1 VKHSLGFWPCAFALV
16 FFATADLAGCSD
28 DGGGSGPNLCEGV
41 DCDDKNECTVD
52 GSCKPETGLCDSTPV
67 ADGTS
72 CGRDAGMCQEGSCLV
87 ACSEEGINDAIAAGG
102 GPYIFACE
110 GPTVLEPTAQI
121 VIDNDVI
128 LDGEGNLTLDGD
140 ESQRVL
146 SVVGEVT
153 AELRGFAF
161 IDGGGILNAGTLTIS
176 STTVSGNT
184 AEFGG
189 GIGNTGFLTLIDSTV
204 SDNTALT
211 PQQEGLGGG
220 IGNTGFL
227 TLIDSA
233 VSDNTAHKSGGG
245 IGSSGFVQVEN
256 STVSGNIGHQRG
268 GGIDSSSGT
277 VTLVDSTVSGNTAGF
292 GVFQGFGAGIGESGG
307 TVTLTR
313 STVSGNTA
321 VTGGGGISF
330 TGTVTLTNS
339 TVSGNTAGSV
349 GGGGIF
355 NAVQTAVLTL
365 TSSTV
370 SGNTADNGGSGI
382 VSAGTVTLKSTV
394 IEGDCEVP
402 GSMSSRG
409 GNIESPG
416 NTCGLDPSGTD
427 DQVNVTS
434 GELNLG
440 PLRDNG
446 GPTLTQAPLANS
458 VAIDV
463 MPTQDCIDAEG
474 ERLETDQRGV
484 NRPQGP
490 RCDAGAVEVDGQL

>member
-1 VKHSLGFWPCAFALV
+1 
-16 FFATADLAGCSD
+16 
-28 DGGGSGPNLCEGV
+28 
-41 DCDDKNECTVD
+41 
-52 GSCKPETGLCDSTPV
+52 
-67 ADGTS
+67 
-72 CGRDAGMCQEGSCLV
+72 MCQEGSCLV
-87 ACSEEGINDAIAAGG
+87 ACDEEGISDAITAGG
-102 GPYIFACE
+102 GPYIFACD
-110 GPTVLEPTAQI
+110 GPTVLEPVAEI
-121 VIDNDVI
+121 VVDNDVI
-128 LDGEGNLTLDGD
+128 LDGEGNLTIDGD
-140 ESQRVL
+140 VSRRVL
-146 SVVGEVT
+146 SVASEVT

-161 IDGGGILNAGTLTIS
+161 VNGGGISNAGILTITG
-176 STTVSGNT
+176 TTVSGNT
-184 AEFGG
+184 ADFGG
-189 GIGNTGFLTLIDSTV
+189 GIANNAFLTLIDSTV

-211 PQQEGLGGG
+211 PEQAGLGGG

-233 VSDNTAHKSGGG
+233 VSDNTADKSGGG
-245 IGSSGFVQVEN
+245 IGSIGFVQVEN
-256 STVSGNIGHQRG
+256 STISGNTGYQRG

-292 GVFQGFGAGIGESGG
+292 GVFQGFGAGIGDSGG
-307 TVTLTR
+307 TVVLTN

-355 NAVQTAVLTL
+355 SAVRTAVLTL

-370 SGNTADNGGSGI
+370 SANSAGNGAGAIVNGGT
-382 VSAGTVTLKSTV
+382 ATLKSTV

-463 MPTQDCIDAEG
+463 IPTQDCIDAEG

-484 NRPQGP
+484 ERPQGP
-490 RCDAGAVEVDGQL
+490 RCDVGAVEVDGQP